1 MVTAP
6 QPAARAAPAAL
17 RALGRVTRALVAL
30 AIGGSA
36 VAVLVSL
43 ALIGWSIVMRY
54 AFNRAP
60 VWVDDLV
67 GFLLV
72 AIVMLAAAQVLR
84 RGEHI
89 GVDVFTERL
98 GPRAARWAQVW
109 ALLAALV
116 VALILVVNGWQTAMQ
131 SRQFGVVTEGRLEWP
146 VWLLMLLMPAGGLLL
161 ALVAIEALWRL
172 ALGLPPAAAPGVHGA
187 PPEAAPPEAPPPR
200 EATR

>member
-1 MVTAP
+1 MAPAHETA
-6 QPAARAAPAAL
+6 ATGEPAAL
-17 RALGRVTRALVAL
+17 RVLGRVTRWLLAL
-30 AIGGSA
+30 AIGTSA
-36 VAVLVSL
+36 AAVLVSL
-43 ALIGWSIVMRY
+43 LLIGWSVVMRY

-98 GPRAARWAQVW
+98 GPRGARWAQAW
-109 ALLAALV
+109 ALAAALV
-116 VALILVVNGWQTAMQ
+116 VALILVVNGWQTALQ

-146 VWLLMLLMPAGGLLL
+146 VWLLMLLLPAGGALM
-161 ALVAIEALWRL
+161 ALVAVEALWRL
-172 ALGLPPAAAPGVHGA
+172 ALGLPPVATPLTHGMPSDDVAAAAP
-187 PPEAAPPEAPPPR
+187 PPGQAR
-200 EATR
+200 R